1 MRTALAATAFLFG
14 ALCVLSCGSLK
25 PVTALAA
32 TGPQEG
38 RRIEREFSVSSG
50 KRLDIDLRTGGS
62 LNISGWDN
70 DQVRVDAY
78 LGGRDGDNARVEFKE
93 NADGVEIYSHY
104 DEVRRNRS
112 SDLTFEIKV
121 PRKFNVE
128 INTMGGAV
136 KIDSV
141 EGQINGKTMG
151 GELDLSNL
159 RGALHLSTMGGGI
172 KLVNSEVDGSVS
184 TMGGKVLI
192 QDVVG
197 NVKGSSMGGA
207 VSYKNVTRRD
217 GSSTGDE
224 VRITTMGGEINVDT
238 APAGANVMTM
248 GGDINITSASKF
260 VKAKTMGGDIKIGAV
275 DGAVTA
281 TTMGGNVNVKVT
293 GEGSDGSRDVLLTSN
308 GGDIELT
315 VPAGLSMDFD
325 IELAYTRKHQGDY
338 KITSDFGLQQRESD
352 EWDTSHGSPRKVIY
366 GTGSVAGGRNKIRI
380 RTINGNVFVRR
391 G

>member
-1 MRTALAATAFLFG
+1 MRTALAAVAIVLG

-32 TGPQEG
+32 SPQEG
-38 RRIEREFSVSSG
+38 RHIEREFRISSG
-50 KRLDIDLRTGGS
+50 KRLEIDLKTGGS
-62 LNISGWDN
+62 LNIAGWDN
-70 DQVRVDAY
+70 EQVRVDAY
-78 LGGRDGDNARVEFKE
+78 LGGRDGEDARVDFKE
-93 NADGVEIYSHY
+93 NADGVEIYSHF
-104 DEVRRNRS
+104 DEMRNNHS
-112 SDLTFEIKV
+112 SDLKFEIKV
-121 PRKFNVE
+121 PRKFDLD
-128 INTMGGAV
+128 IDTMGGAV
-136 KIDSV
+136 KIDAV

-151 GELDLSNL
+151 GALNLSNL
-159 RGALHLSTMGGGI
+159 RGSLHLSTMGGGI
-172 KLVNSEVDGSVS
+172 TLVNSDVDGSVS

-197 NVKGSSMGGA
+197 NIKGSSMGGQ
-207 VSYKNVTRRD
+207 VSYKNVTKRD

-224 VRITTMGGEINVDT
+224 VRITTMGGEINVDA

-248 GGDINITSASKF
+248 GGDITIASAQKF
-260 VKAKTMGGDIKIGAV
+260 VKAKTMGGNIKIGAV

-293 GEGSDGSRDVLLTSN
+293 GEGNGGNADVLLTSN
-308 GGDIELT
+308 GGDIELI

-338 KITSDFGLQQRESD
+338 KIVSDFGIQQRESD
-352 EWDTSHGSPRKVIY
+352 DWDTTHGSARKVIY